1 MTSRT
6 LSTAAFACA
15 FVAGA
20 TGAPRT
26 AGAANLTPTFAAYIV
41 DTTGK
46 EVGRATFVGV
56 DTGGVLV
63 RIDTV
68 GLTPGKHGLHVHENG
83 SCNALRDTEGKST
96 PFGAAGGHFDPAET
110 KSHKGPTGMGHAGD
124 LPNLVAT
131 DAGHAR
137 TTFYTDRL
145 SVKEGA
151 PNNIVGRAIVVHANE
166 DNYTDVPENGGS
178 GGRVECG
185 EIGPVRSS

>member
-6 LSTAAFACA
+6 LATAAAAC
-15 FVAGA
+15 VLLAGSAGVPRAAHAA
-20 TGAPRT
+20 TAPV
-26 AGAANLTPTFAAYIV
+26 FAAYIV

-46 EVGRATFVGV
+46 EVGRATFTGV

-68 GLTPGKHGLHVHENG
+68 GLTPGKHGMHIHENG
-83 SCNALRDTEGKST
+83 SCNALRDTTGKAT
-96 PFGAAGGHFDPAET
+96 PFGAAGGHFDPAES
-110 KSHKGPTGMGHAGD
+110 KSHKGPAGMGHAGD
-124 LPNLVAT
+124 LPNLMAT

-145 SVKEGA
+145 TVKDGA
-151 PNNIVGRAIVVHANE
+151 PNNIVGRAIIVHANE
-166 DNYTDVPENGGS
+166 DNYTDEPMNGGS

-185 EIGPVRSS
+185 EIGPIRS